1 MTCRDFQ
8 SRISAYVEEEQD
20 EDVGRLMDAHLKECP
35 GCVEALNGVRRIRA
49 RLGHLEQVRPSPDF
63 TFAVRGKLL
72 MEAARS
78 RGGLAARLTA
88 YLFPTF
94 PRTMLA
100 GAFAVVVVAGLAL
113 IVNGP
118 NRPFSTP
125 KSHTQA
131 VRESPPSSQ
140 VHEVPNHYVLER
152 IPPSSRRGMAISSRA
167 YKARG
172 DSLSAPHTGRTASV
186 QYVRF

>member
-1 MTCRDFQ
+1 MICRDFQ

-20 EDVGRLMDAHLKECP
+20 KDVERLMDAHLKECP
-35 GCVEALNGVRRIRA
+35 GCVEALNGVRGIRA
-49 RLGHLEQVRPSPDF
+49 RLGRQEQVRPSPDF

-78 RGGLAARLTA
+78 RGGLTARITA
-88 YLFPTF
+88 WLFPTV

-100 GAFAVVVVAGLAL
+100 GAFAVVMVAGLAL

-125 KSHTQA
+125 KSHTQNA
-131 VRESPPSSQ
+131 GEPPPSQ
-140 VHEVPNHYVLER
+140 VHEIPSHYVLER
-152 IPPSSRRGMAISSRA
+152 IPSSSRRGMAISSRA
-167 YKARG
+167 YKTRG
-172 DSLSAPHTGRTASV
+172 DTLSVPHGGRTANV

>member
-1 MTCRDFQ
+1 M
-8 SRISAYVEEEQD
+8 
-20 EDVGRLMDAHLKECP
+20 KECP

-49 RLGHLEQVRPSPDF
+49 RLGRLEQVRPSPDF

-72 MEAARS
+72 MEVARS
-78 RGGLAARLTA
+78 RRGLAARITA

-118 NRPFSTP
+118 NRPFSTS
-125 KSHTQA
+125 KSHPQD
-131 VRESPPSSQ
+131 VRVSPPSSQ
-140 VHEVPNHYVLER
+140 IHEVPNHYVLER
-152 IPPSSRRGMAISSRA
+152 IPPPSRRGVAISSRT
-167 YKARG
+167 YKTRG
-172 DSLSAPHTGRTASV
+172 DSLSVLHTGRTANV